1 MYINLIMTD
10 LNTKSSHKLM
20 TKSCQECRGTGF
32 VLATKNKQY
41 CLKCKDH
48 ERCYLCENVPRLGK
62 YDYCNKCNGEGYT
75 VYFEKVE
82 ESKKETK

>member
-32 VLATKNKQY
+32 VLATKKKTILFKMQ
-41 CLKCKDH
+41 
-48 ERCYLCENVPRLGK
+48 RPR
-62 YDYCNKCNGEGYT
+62 
-75 VYFEKVE
+75 KVLFM
-82 ESKKETK
+82 